1 MSGLLKNEKEKE
13 IEKIYQ
19 DDDSSVSQSV
29 GSWIHANIRDKNST
43 RLQSRMESALSD
55 ILSGDSCGSS

>member
-29 GSWIHANIRDKNST
+29 GS
-43 RLQSRMESALSD
+43 
-55 ILSGDSCGSS
+55 